1 MVIDAFI
8 DIQGFIAEDGDFVLK
23 EVAIVF
29 DERNFKIIIFKPPY
43 LIKGLNHKQQTSVVW
58 LSNNHHG
65 LRCQQGDITLSILK
79 GMMTEYTSGKTVCVR
94 GNTKLLWIFDN
105 CEEIFRIHNT
115 ETTKSSPSFKKLKK
129 MYPNIKHCNQHNGKW
144 CALQNAL
151 LLHKNFQIK
160 H

>member
-1 MVIDAFI
+1 MKIDAYV
-8 DIQGFIAEDGDFVLK
+8 DVQGFVGSDGDFVPK

-29 DERNFKIIIFKPPY
+29 DETNFKTLIIEAPY
-43 LIKGLNHKQQTSVVW
+43 PIQQLNQKQQKSVVW

-65 LRCQQGDITLSILK
+65 IRWQQGDITLSILK

-94 GNTKLLWIFDN
+94 GNTKLLWISDN

-115 ETTKSSPSFKKLKK
+115 ETSKSSLSFKQLKN
-129 MYPNIKHCNQHNGKW
+129 MYPNIKRCNQHKGRW

-151 LLHKNFQIK
+151 LLYKSFQIK
-160 H
+160 Q